1 MLLVGLTG
9 GIGSG
14 KSTVAELLAERGAA
28 VIDADDLAR
37 RAVALGTEGF
47 DRVVETFGR
56 DILGPDGDID
66 RSRLAAVVFG
76 DPARLRALES
86 IVHPEVARLY
96 AEELEPFR
104 ETDRIVVYSVPLL
117 AERGLAEG
125 FDVVVVVVSD
135 IDRRIERLMRDRGM
149 TPDQVRERAAAQ
161 LSDEERARVAD
172 VLLDNDGE
180 LGRLTPQVER
190 LWNDLAERAEAATP

>member
-14 KSTVAELLAERGAA
+14 KSTVAGLLAERGAA

-37 RAVALGTEGF
+37 RAVAPGTEGL

-56 DILGPDGDID
+56 EILGPDGDID
-66 RSRLAAVVFG
+66 RSRLAAIVFG
-76 DPARLRALES
+76 DPTKLRALES

-96 AEELEPFR
+96 AEALEPLR

-117 AERGLAEG
+117 AERGMAEG

-149 TPDQVRERAAAQ
+149 TPEQVRERAAAQ

-180 LGRLTPQVER
+180 LGRLRPQVDR
-190 LWNDLAERAEAATP
+190 LWNDLSKRAEATA

>member
-14 KSTVAELLAERGAA
+14 KSTVAELLAERGAV

-37 RAVALGTEGF
+37 RAVAPGTEGF

-56 DILGPDGDID
+56 DILGRDGDID
-66 RSRLAAVVFG
+66 RSRLAETVFG
-76 DPARLRALES
+76 DPTRLRALES

-96 AEELEPFR
+96 AEALGPFR
-104 ETDRIVVYSVPLL
+104 ETDRVVVYSVPLL

-125 FDVVVVVVSD
+125 FDVVVLIVAD

-149 TPDQVRERAAAQ
+149 TSEQVRARTATQ

-180 LGRLTPQVER
+180 LGRLTPQVDR
-190 LWNDLAERAEAATP
+190 LWLDLAKRAEAAAR

>member
-14 KSTVAELLAERGAA
+14 KSTVADLLAERGAA

-37 RAVALGTEGF
+37 RAVAPGTEGF

-56 DILGPDGDID
+56 DVLAPDGGID
-66 RSRLAAVVFG
+66 RSRLAAIVFG

-96 AEELEPFR
+96 AEALEPFR

-149 TPDQVRERAAAQ
+149 TPEQVRERAAAQ
-161 LSDEERARVAD
+161 LSDEDRARVAD

-180 LGRLTPQVER
+180 IARLTPQVDR
-190 LWNDLAERAEAATP
+190 LWNDLAKRAEAAAR